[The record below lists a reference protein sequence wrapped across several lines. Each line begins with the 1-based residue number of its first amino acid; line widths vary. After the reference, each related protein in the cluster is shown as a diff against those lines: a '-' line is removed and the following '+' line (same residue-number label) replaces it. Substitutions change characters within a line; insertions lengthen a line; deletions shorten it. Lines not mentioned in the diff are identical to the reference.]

1 MNIHRHKPARGAQ
14 PRSGANRHRLF
25 GQETQLGASRLGVPL
40 GSKLVGWRRQT
51 SKSSKVCRGT
61 LLRLQSCEILKTH
74 KKVKTLLQLSPS
86 SKCSKVSRHVRPI
99 RAHTC
104 CKMARR
110 ARPKQNFFKILK
122 SAKTHA
128 TASNSQNLQKPWSS
142 SLQTLKTHFEV

>member
-1 MNIHRHKPARGAQ
+1 MTVVVALENKQHKSHGYAWATCLCAAALKLR
-14 PRSGANRHRLF
+14 
-25 GQETQLGASRLGVPL
+25 VPL
-40 GSKLVGWRRQT
+40 GSKLVGWRCQT
-51 SKSSKVCRGT
+51 SKSLKLRRGII
-61 LLRLQSCEILKTH
+61 LRLQSCEILKTH

-99 RAHTC
+99 HAVKWRAE
-104 CKMARR
+104 R
-110 ARPKQNFFKILK
+110 ARSKISSDFFKILK

>member
-1 MNIHRHKPARGAQ
+1 MTVVVALENKQHKSHGYAWATCLCAAALKLR
-14 PRSGANRHRLF
+14 
-25 GQETQLGASRLGVPL
+25 VPL
-40 GSKLVGWRRQT
+40 GSKLVGSRRQT

-122 SAKTHA
+122 RP
-128 TASNSQNLQKPWSS
+128 QNAVRTQIVKF
-142 SLQTLKTHFEV
+142 LKNRGSRPA